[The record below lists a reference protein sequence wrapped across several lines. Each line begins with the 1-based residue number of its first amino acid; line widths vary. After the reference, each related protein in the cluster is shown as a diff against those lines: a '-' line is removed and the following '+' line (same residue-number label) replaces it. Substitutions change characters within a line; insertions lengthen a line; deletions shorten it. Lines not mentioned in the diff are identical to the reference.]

1 MQNSFE
7 ECINHQKNNSLE
19 EQLIHQKNSLE
30 HFIMVLQENGIPLA
44 LKMLTYVFKDID
56 FQWDFNGKLSH

>member
-1 MQNSFE
+1 MYKS
-7 ECINHQKNNSLE
+7 SE

-30 HFIMVLQENGIPLA
+30 HFIMVHQENGIPLA